1 MKYAIICVWFLF
13 YECCIID
20 IIVERM
26 IMMFSTMW
34 AIGTQSMTLLAS
46 LTVELAPVAIAL
58 NGDKRQRDMSHI
70 APVL

>member
-34 AIGTQSMTLLAS
+34 TIGTQSMTLLAS

-70 APVL
+70 ASVL